1 MATKKIFKF
10 PKYSKLRNFHK
21 KSQKPVKMS
30 SFQSF
35 IPNRN
40 RKAVYLIWVLLE
52 NRGIIKKK
60 TYKNSKTENILNVI
74 STSLVYNKF
83 IASSAS
89 SVSRDIFPT
98 TGEESLE
105 TYPKCINFRTDYISR
120 FVGIL
125 AFSANYNPRE
135 ISQNFPSGKFN
146 LSKLSEKK
154 YLKNENW

>member
-10 PKYSKLRNFHK
+10 PKYSKLRNVHK

-60 TYKNSKTENILNVI
+60 TYNNSKTENILNVI

-89 SVSRDIFPT
+89 MFNEATFQEILFPQREKYLMKLALNVLIFIRIIFP
-98 TGEESLE
+98 GFCVFW
-105 TYPKCINFRTDYISR
+105 PFPRII
-120 FVGIL
+120 IL
-125 AFSANYNPRE
+125 T
-135 ISQNFPSGKFN
+135 
-146 LSKLSEKK
+146 KLPIRKI
-154 YLKNENW
+154 